1 MNKDSRMLE
10 EAYTLINFRQVVT
23 ESALDPIIDELKSQ
37 GKKIYELDGGVELP
51 YWNDLQEYIIQK
63 YGKIKGHANIFLL
76 KNMMKLIFKS
86 AGKDVDEYFNAKSQ
100 VSEGLRDVA
109 KIAAPAVMA
118 ITVGL
123 GTMLGALK
131 DINNFESKIPQ
142 VEQQEPQQAKDY
154 KETVKKMRDSFMFKD
169 SDMALMNYMQNRSKA
184 NKILQSSPKSLS
196 K

>member
-1 MNKDSRMLE
+1 
-10 EAYTLINFRQVVT
+10 LINFRQVVT

-63 YGKIKGHANIFLL
+63 YGKIKGQANVLL
-76 KNMMKLIFKS
+76 MKNMMKLLFKS
-86 AGKDVDEYFNAKSQ
+86 AGKDVDEYFNAESQ
-100 VSEGLRDVA
+100 VNEGLRDIA

-142 VEQQEPQQAKDY
+142 VEQQEPQQAQEY

-184 NKILQSSPKSLS
+184 NKILQSSPKSPS